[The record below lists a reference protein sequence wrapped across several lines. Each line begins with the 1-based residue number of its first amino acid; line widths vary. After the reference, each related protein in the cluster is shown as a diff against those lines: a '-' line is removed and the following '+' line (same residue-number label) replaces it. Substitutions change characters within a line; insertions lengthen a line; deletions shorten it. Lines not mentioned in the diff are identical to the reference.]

1 MVGMRLAI
9 MEQVRALRSGLV
21 VVVVVPGLMISPMTE
36 RMVEQDMVAAVAAAA
51 AAIAIRIVIVRPML
65 PLI

>member
-51 AAIAIRIVIVRPML
+51 IAIRIVIVRPML